1 MNRKALT
8 TTVVLVLGLG
18 LAGCT
23 PALADRSY
31 SLVRDGAQKALS
43 VTFSVS
49 AAVTTW
55 LAQTPQTPQTPETP
69 PCPPCDKARRS

>member
-8 TTVVLVLGLG
+8 TTAVLVLGLG

-23 PALADRSY
+23 PSLADRSY
-31 SLVRDGAQKALS
+31 TLVRDGAQKALS

-55 LAQTPQTPQTPETP
+55 LTQTPETPETP

>member
-8 TTVVLVLGLG
+8 TTLVLVLGLG

-23 PALADRSY
+23 PSLADRSY
-31 SLVRDGAQKALS
+31 TLMRDGAQKALA
-43 VTFSVS
+43 VTFSIS
-49 AAVTTW
+49 ATVTNW
-55 LAQTPQTPQTPETP
+55 LVETPEAP